1 MTTTPAPAPQQL
13 GVRLLPATAAYDYE
27 RWQVSLVTP
36 GLLLG
41 AVAVALYRLPLLAVP
56 AGADRR
62 GGSMD
67 MTDPVFAEALV
78 RALWG
83 RPGFDRLT
91 LSDHVVRWGEPLP
104 EGLTPDGRRRF
115 HGLRKKPR
123 LGTCIRPPAG
133 HGGRDPDAGRW
144 PPAPGSPS
152 GQQPTPPRV
161 VVQAGAALTP

>member
-1 MTTTPAPAPQQL
+1 MTPLPTPAPQSL

-27 RWQVSLVTP
+27 RWQVSLVDP

-78 RALWG
+78 CALRG

-91 LSDHVVRWGEPLP
+91 VSDHVVRWGEPLP
-104 EGLTPDGRRRF
+104 VGLTPDARRRF

-123 LGTCIRPPAG
+123 LGTS
-133 HGGRDPDAGRW
+133 
-144 PPAPGSPS
+144 APG
-152 GQQPTPPRV
+152 THCPRH
-161 VVQAGAALTP
+161 QEARCA